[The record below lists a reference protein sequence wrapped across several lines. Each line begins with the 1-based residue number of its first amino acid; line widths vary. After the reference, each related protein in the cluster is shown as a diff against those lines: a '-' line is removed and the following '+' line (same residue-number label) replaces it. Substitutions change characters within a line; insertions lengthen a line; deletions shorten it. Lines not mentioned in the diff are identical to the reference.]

1 MAKDKE
7 KSDIESLIKTLTG
20 AAVAMQD
27 KIEQQTPL
35 VEGMQLYQSV
45 TVGTGETVM
54 RANPQIQEY
63 RALIRDYTQ
72 AVKSLK
78 ELTGGEVVSYDKHA
92 KLHVVGNSKWKK
104 RA

>member
-1 MAKDKE
+1 MQAKK
-7 KSDIESLIKTLTG
+7 KGDIESLIKTLTE
-20 AAVAMQD
+20 AAIAMQE
-27 KIEQQTPL
+27 KIEQTTPL
-35 VEGMQLYQSV
+35 LEVMSLHQSV

-72 AVKSLK
+72 TIKSLK
-78 ELTGGEVVSYDKHA
+78 ELSGGEIASYDKHA
-92 KLHVVGNSKWKK
+92 KLHVVGSSKWKK